1 MADSEQ
7 RSFGQFSSSIT
18 QRPTKL
24 GPVKIMLDNQEDT
37 QGRGHTMDFDSA
49 GIKIKQTGM
58 YLVIAG
64 LQVGKLVG
72 NDPRWMDFWV
82 RVNNKDLHDSN
93 VRCVLKDP
101 DLKDV
106 IVNQIVTHLSNG
118 DVLNIMMSCEVAD
131 DGLGIEAIHP
141 EGEPLI
147 PSIILTAL
155 QL

>member
-1 MADSEQ
+1 LEQ
-7 RSFGQFSSSIT
+7 KSFGQFSSSIT

-37 QGRGHTMDFDSA
+37 QGRGHTMDFDNV

-58 YLVIAG
+58 YLIIAG
-64 LQVGKLVG
+64 MQVGKLVG
-72 NDPRWMDFWV
+72 DDPRWMDFWV

-106 IVNQIVTHLSNG
+106 VVNQIVTHMSSG
-118 DVLNIMMSCEVAD
+118 DILNIMMSSEVAD
-131 DGLGIEAIHP
+131 EGLGIEAIRP

-147 PSIILTAL
+147 PSIILTVL